1 VIALDASALIAL
13 LRGEKG
19 ADRVAARLNG
29 AILST
34 VNLAEVLTKATEW
47 GRDPTEVLQEVAKL
61 PLTFVPVSEEHA
73 LAAALLRPLTRSAG
87 LSLGDR
93 LCLALAL
100 TMGCAAMTAESVWQG
115 LPHGVAIE
123 LIR

>member
-1 VIALDASALIAL
+1 MIALDASALIAF
-13 LRGEKG
+13 LRAEPG
-19 ADRVAARLNG
+19 ADKVAARLG
-29 AILST
+29 EALLST
-34 VNLAEVLTKATEW
+34 VNLSEVLTKATEW
-47 GRDPTEVLQEVAKL
+47 GRDPTEVLKEIGKL
-61 PLTFVPVSEEHA
+61 PLTVIPVSQEHA
-73 LAAALLRPLTRSAG
+73 LTAALLRPLTRTAG

-100 TMGCAAMTAESVWQG
+100 SAGCAAMCADAVWKG